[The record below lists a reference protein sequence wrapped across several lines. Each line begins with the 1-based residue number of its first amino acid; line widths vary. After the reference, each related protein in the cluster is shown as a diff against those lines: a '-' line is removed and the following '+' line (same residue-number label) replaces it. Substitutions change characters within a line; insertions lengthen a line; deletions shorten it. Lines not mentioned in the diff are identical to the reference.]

1 MGINAREESVVKN
14 TVWETHHFATPVK
27 NTVWESTPYGVIN
40 IYKGEGEGGPAG
52 LPGAPGAPGTFHSI
66 VHTVPLQTVCGRLAR
81 RLMTMGAF
89 ARRPLTAGPLM
100 GRLHASA
107 PISAACKQRS
117 VQ

>member
-1 MGINAREESVVKN
+1 MGIDAREKSVVKN
-14 TVWETHHFATPVK
+14 TVWETHHFATPAK

-81 RLMTMGAF
+81 RLMTMGALQG
-89 ARRPLTAGPLM
+89 A
-100 GRLHASA
+100 H
-107 PISAACKQRS
+107 
-117 VQ
+117 